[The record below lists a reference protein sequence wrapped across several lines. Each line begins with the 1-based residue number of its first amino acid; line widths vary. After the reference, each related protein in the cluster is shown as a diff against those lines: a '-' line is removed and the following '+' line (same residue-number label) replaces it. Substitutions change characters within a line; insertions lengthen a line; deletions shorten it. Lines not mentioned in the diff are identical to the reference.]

1 MKRLLLFLGVFV
13 FFVHTAFAAIPV
25 PPANY
30 TGSRTTPGVS
40 GMDATGG
47 YTEANGGVQIAW
59 EISFDG
65 AFWHYSYTITDKAGV
80 PIAPDLSHWIIE
92 ISPDIPFGTIGDY
105 IFDANATV
113 ATPGGGY

>member
-47 YTEANGGVQIAW
+47 YTEANGGVQIA
-59 EISFDG
+59 
-65 AFWHYSYTITDKAGV
+65 
-80 PIAPDLSHWIIE
+80 
-92 ISPDIPFGTIGDY
+92 
-105 IFDANATV
+105 
-113 ATPGGGY
+113 